1 MDALDKAILVC
12 LAENARMTASAI
24 GKRVSLSVSSVT
36 ERIKKLEENGTIESY
51 TVLLDNKAIDCE
63 TDAYFEVTL
72 ENSAFSES
80 FAATACSFCEVLRC
94 DLIAI
99 EYDYLLFVSCSDI
112 TALDALR
119 AKISAINGVRGVKVR
134 LVLHRHKRST
144 SPLCNTDPA

>member
-12 LAENARMTASAI
+12 LAENSRMTASAI

-36 ERIKKLEENGTIESY
+36 ERIKKLEENGTIEKY
-51 TVLLDNKAIDCE
+51 TVLLDDRSIGCG

-72 ENSAFSES
+72 KAPSFSES
-80 FAATACSFCEVLRC
+80 FADTACSFCEVLRC

-112 TALDALR
+112 KAIDALR
-119 AKISAINGVRGVKVR
+119 TKISAINGVRGVKVR

>member
-12 LAENARMTASAI
+12 LAENSRMTASAI

-36 ERIKKLEENGTIESY
+36 ERIKKLEESGTIEKY
-51 TVLLDNKAIDCE
+51 TVLLDDRSIDCG

-72 ENSAFSES
+72 KAPSFCES
-80 FAATACSFCEVLRC
+80 FADTVCSFCEVLRC

-112 TALDALR
+112 NAIDALR
-119 AKISAINGVRGVKVR
+119 TKISAINGVRGVKVR